1 MRITRWK
8 EKREGYCMGH
18 IDELKRLFENRIAMS
33 ETKFFGRTCMGRIGD
48 GLIGKIEFHNT
59 SGREFYPHIKVSV
72 FERTN
77 GMVDQIT
84 FLMMDVI
91 GKNQK
96 NDSAIIP
103 ALIHSEGK
111 LVWNFDITEEDR
123 KELVDAV
130 NEYLGMFQSL
140 EERQAQLQ
148 NSHALPDHVLF

>member
-1 MRITRWK
+1 
-8 EKREGYCMGH
+8 
-18 IDELKRLFENRIAMS
+18 
-33 ETKFFGRTCMGRIGD
+33 
-48 GLIGKIEFHNT
+48 
-59 SGREFYPHIKVSV
+59 
-72 FERTN
+72 
-77 GMVDQIT
+77 MVDQIT